1 MFCISLPGVEKFSKK
16 YKNEQFGSFLEI
28 FQLFLKESKITTSP
42 HSACFAVAGPVKNNR
57 VVFTNLN
64 NWVIDGAEVS
74 YFLNIKTV
82 RLINDFVAVGYGIL
96 TLNEATECIQL
107 QGGPKDPSAP
117 IAAIGAGTGLG
128 ECFLAPDNSGVYNCF
143 ASEGGHAEFAPRNDL
158 EVSLLLFL
166 KTKFNQRHRVS
177 VERVVSGTGIGNVY
191 EFLCT
196 VFPEKIDPILHAKIE
211 TAGAE
216 KGGII
221 AGNQKESE
229 ICKKA
234 MEIFATAYGSEAGV
248 AGLKFLPYGGLY
260 LCGGLTPK
268 NIDLLKGPNSL
279 FLDAFN
285 DKGRVSHM
293 LSTIPLFAV
302 MTEDVGGRGALLVA
316 FHDLYLEQGFDTTGI
331 LCSTP
336 AVKNNSKKYYQTLYI
351 LSLTTALFCASV
363 AAIQLIKK
371 L

>member
-1 MFCISLPGVEKFSKK
+1 M
-16 YKNEQFGSFLEI
+16 
-28 FQLFLKESKITTSP
+28 
-42 HSACFAVAGPVKNNR
+42 AGPVKNNR
-57 VVFTNLN
+57 VIFTNLN

-96 TLNEATECIQL
+96 TVNESTECIQL

-128 ECFLAPDNSGVYNCF
+128 QCFLAPDNYGIYNCF
-143 ASEGGHAEFAPRNDL
+143 ASESGHAEFAPRSDL
-158 EVSLLLFL
+158 EVSLLFFL
-166 KTKFNQRHRVS
+166 KNKFNQAHRVS

-191 EFLCT
+191 EYLCT
-196 VFPEKIDPILHAKIE
+196 VFPDKIDATLHAKIE
-211 TAGAE
+211 AIGKE

-221 AGNQKESE
+221 ATNQANNE

-234 MEIFATAYGSEAGV
+234 MEIFAAAYGSEAGV
-248 AGLKFLPYGGLY
+248 AALKFLPYGGLY

-279 FLDAFN
+279 FLDAYN

-293 LSTIPLFAV
+293 LTTIPLFAV
-302 MTEDVGGRGALLVA
+302 MVEDLGERGALLVA
-316 FHDLYLEQGFDTTGI
+316 FHDMYLEKGFDASGI

-336 AVKNNSKKYYQTLYI
+336 AVKNNSKKYYQTLYL
-351 LSLTTALFCASV
+351 LSLTTVLFCASV
-363 AAIQLIKK
+363 VAVRWMR
-371 L
+371 